1 MDIKNVIRILL
12 TFLGIYLFVYIPLDV
27 LVLNPKPTD
36 FHYQVV
42 GKVKQQFTE
51 STGKYS
57 SETSIASFIRIRY
70 ENGDEKTL
78 RITDPYIAES
88 YVEGNTYVE
97 TKERLQVL
105 SFGQILCCFISLFIC
120 CGIGLIMFMVICEY
134 IFTDKPFAHM
144 FRE

>member
-1 MDIKNVIRILL
+1 MDIKNTIRI
-12 TFLGIYLFVYIPLDV
+12 FLALFGIYLFVYIPLDV

-36 FHYQVV
+36 FHYKVV
-42 GKVKQQFTE
+42 GKVNQQFTE
-51 STGKYS
+51 SSGKYS
-57 SETSIASFIRIRY
+57 SETSMASFIRIRY

-88 YVEGNTYVE
+88 YVEGNSYVE
-97 TKERLQVL
+97 TKERIQVL
-105 SFGQILCCFISLFIC
+105 SIGQTLCCIISLFIC
-120 CGIGLIMFMVICEY
+120 GVICILMFSVICEY